1 MNNLTKVVA
10 LSAFA
15 SFLIVGCGGGGG
27 SSEPKLTFNNAKEA
41 PANKETGKETTDS
54 LVAQLSTNGSLSGL
68 AQLGKKT
75 KLERKAKFTALEL
88 AKKARHVS
96 RKFECESGYVK
107 FDGDGDDSGGTA
119 TEDFHN
125 CKLNG
130 ATINGKVKVTFK
142 AQNGDMTYVKLNIMT
157 NLTTK
162 AAGLSET
169 LYAGSTIE
177 FTNIKDNS
185 MDETSTIKIKIND
198 DTYGQKNAKW
208 HYSFGYDDTSAYQ
221 TQGEVYFKNATEY
234 VTYDK
239 SYNMKNTPIK
249 YDESHVYS
257 GEAHYIAKNKDKII
271 LKVIDVDTIEIDID
285 KKGDGT
291 IDETAT
297 YNLK

>member
-1 MNNLTKVVA
+1 MNKLTKVVA

-15 SFLIVGCGGGGG
+15 SFIVVGCGGGGG

-54 LVAQLSTNGSLSGL
+54 LVAQLSANGSLSGL

-75 KLERKAKFTALEL
+75 KLERKAKLTVLEL
-88 AKKARHVS
+88 AKKARHIS
-96 RKFECESGYVK
+96 DKFDCDSGYVK
-107 FDGDGDDSGGTA
+107 VDGDGDDSGGTV
-119 TEDFHN
+119 TEDYHS
-125 CKLNG
+125 CKIDDV
-130 ATINGKVKVTFK
+130 TINGKVKVSLK
-142 AQNGDMTYVKLNIMT
+142 VKNDNITYAKLNILS
-157 NLTTK
+157 NLTMK
-162 AAGLSET
+162 ASELSET

-177 FTNIKDNS
+177 YTNIKDYS

-221 TQGEVYFKNATEY
+221 IQGEVYFKNVTEY